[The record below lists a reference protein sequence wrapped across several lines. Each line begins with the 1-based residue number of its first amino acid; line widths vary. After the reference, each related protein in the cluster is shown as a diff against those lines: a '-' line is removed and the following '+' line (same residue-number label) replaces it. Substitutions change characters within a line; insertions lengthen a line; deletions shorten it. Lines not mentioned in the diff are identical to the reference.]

1 MRYRPLG
8 ARGQIVSAVSLI
20 LAPDSERQS
29 AGDWVSLIYAAL
41 ECGIS
46 GFEVRALDAA
56 LAGGLAQ
63 AFGGV
68 DRSLVFVA
76 MRVAGWR
83 GRTAT
88 LEQVGKEVRDA
99 LTHTRL
105 GYLDAVLMHGRSAPK
120 AASLR
125 ELAALKSA
133 GVVRALGVAGDDANV
148 DALIADGAVDVLAT
162 GYSLLSG
169 WAERR
174 RVRDA
179 VASDMA
185 VLGHGV
191 YPREQLESLI
201 GRKVT
206 DRANPLAGIG
216 GYGFLEYTREWTAEE
231 LCLAYALTEP
241 ALATVLVRAETTDR
255 LEQLAAVADRDLPS
269 GVAAQIEMARFSALG
284 EDDAR
289 RSA

>member
-8 ARGQIVSAVSLI
+8 ARGQVVSAISLV
-20 LAPDSERQS
+20 LAPDAERRS
-29 AGDWVSLIYAAL
+29 AGDWVSLIYTAL

-46 GFEVRALDAA
+46 GFEIRAMDAA
-56 LAGGLAQ
+56 LGEGIAHAL
-63 AFGGV
+63 GGV
-68 DRSLVFVA
+68 DRRMMFVA
-76 MRVAGWR
+76 QRIAGRR
-83 GRTAT
+83 GKALS
-88 LEQVGKEVRDA
+88 LEEVGKQVKDA
-99 LTHTRL
+99 LTRTRL
-105 GYLDAVLMHGRSAPK
+105 GHLDAVLLHEPSALK

-133 GVVRALGVAGDDANV
+133 GVVRALGVAGDGEGV
-148 DALIADGAVDVLAT
+148 DALIADGALDVLAT

-185 VLGHGV
+185 VLGYGA
-191 YPREQLESLI
+191 YPREQLAPLLE
-201 GRKVT
+201 RRTK
-206 DRANPLAGIG
+206 DRANPLAGMG
-216 GYGFLEYTREWTAEE
+216 GYGFLESTRDWTAEQ
-231 LCLAYALTEP
+231 LCLAYVLTEP
-241 ALATVLVRAETTDR
+241 SLATVLVHPQSIDH

-269 GVAAQIEMARFSALG
+269 GASAQIEMARFSALG
-284 EDDAR
+284 ENDTR

>member
-1 MRYRPLG
+1 VRYRPLG
-8 ARGQIVSAVSLI
+8 ARGQVVSAISLV
-20 LAPDSERQS
+20 LSPDAERRS

-46 GFEVRALDAA
+46 GFEVHAMDSAL
-56 LAGGLAQ
+56 GEGLAH
-63 AFGGV
+63 ALGGV
-68 DRSLVFVA
+68 DRRMVFVA
-76 MRVAGWR
+76 MRIAGR
-83 GRTAT
+83 RAKAAS
-88 LEQVGKEVRDA
+88 LAEVGKEVKEV
-99 LTHTRL
+99 LTRTRL
-105 GYLDAVLMHGRSAPK
+105 GHLDAVLLHEPSAPK

-125 ELAALKSA
+125 ELGALKSA
-133 GVVRALGVAGDDANV
+133 GVVRALGVAGDGEGV
-148 DALIADGAVDVLAT
+148 DTLIADGALDVLAT

-174 RVRDA
+174 RIRDA
-179 VASDMA
+179 VASDMV
-185 VLGHGV
+185 VLGYGA
-191 YPREQLESLI
+191 YPREQLGPLLE
-201 GRKVT
+201 RRPK

-216 GYGFLEYTREWTAEE
+216 GYGFLQATRDWTPEQ

-241 ALATVLVRAETTDR
+241 SLATVLVTPQSIDH

-269 GVAAQIEMARFSALG
+269 GAAAQIEMARFSALG

>member
-8 ARGQIVSAVSLI
+8 ARGQVVSAVSLV
-20 LAPDSERQS
+20 LAPDAERD
-29 AGDWVSLIYAAL
+29 AGDWVSMIYAAL
-41 ECGIS
+41 ECGVS
-46 GFEVRALDAA
+46 GFEIRALDAA
-56 LAGGLAQ
+56 LASGLAQ
-63 AFGGV
+63 ALAGV
-68 DRSLVFVA
+68 DRKLMFVA

-88 LEQVGKEVRDA
+88 LEQVGKEVRGA

-105 GYLDAVLMHGRSAPK
+105 DYLDAVLMHGRSAPK
-120 AASLR
+120 AAALR

-133 GVVRALGVAGDDANV
+133 GVVRALGVAGDDTGL
-148 DALIADGAVDVLAT
+148 DALVTDGALDLLAT
-162 GYSLLSG
+162 SYSLLSG

-174 RVRDA
+174 RIRDA

-185 VLGHGV
+185 VIGYGA
-191 YPREQLESLI
+191 YPREQLGPLI
-201 GRKVT
+201 GRKAR

-216 GYGFLEYTREWTAEE
+216 GYGFLQETREWTPEE

-241 ALATVLVRAETTDR
+241 ALATVLVRAETTDH
-255 LEQLAAVADRDLPS
+255 LERLAAVADRDLPS

-289 RSA
+289 RTA

>member
-8 ARGQIVSAVSLI
+8 ARGQVVSAISLV
-20 LAPDSERQS
+20 LAPGGERRS

-46 GFEVRALDAA
+46 GFEIRAMDAA
-56 LAGGLAQ
+56 LGEGIAHAL
-63 AFGGV
+63 GGV
-68 DRSLVFVA
+68 DRRMVFVA
-76 MRVAGWR
+76 MRTPGRR
-83 GRTAT
+83 GKT
-88 LEQVGKEVRDA
+88 LSLEEVGKHVKDA
-99 LTHTRL
+99 LTRTRL
-105 GYLDAVLMHGRSAPK
+105 GHLDAVLLHEPSALK

-133 GVVRALGVAGDDANV
+133 GVVRALGVAGDGEGI
-148 DALIADGAVDVLAT
+148 DALIADGALDVLAT

-185 VLGHGV
+185 VLGYGA
-191 YPREQLESLI
+191 YPREQLGPLLE
-201 GRKVT
+201 RRTK
-206 DRANPLAGIG
+206 DRANPLAGMG
-216 GYGFLEYTREWTAEE
+216 GYGFLESTRDWTAEQ
-231 LCLAYALTEP
+231 LCLAYVLTEP
-241 ALATVLVRAETTDR
+241 SLATALVNPQSIDH
-255 LEQLAAVADRDLPS
+255 LEQLASVADRDLPS
-269 GVAAQIEMARFSALG
+269 GAAAQIEMARFSALG